1 MNRIPFTVYSFY
13 FFYLGFYG
21 KRRKISKLNFIIIIQ
36 LPVHGKQE
44 KETVGVLA
52 TSLSK
57 HPFKRMCVY
66 AVLVLRPDRGSQ
78 APE

>member
-1 MNRIPFTVYSFY
+1 MNRILLLFILFI

-36 LPVHGKQE
+36 LPVHGEQE

-57 HPFKRMCVY
+57 HPFKRVCVY
-66 AVLVLRPDRGSQ
+66 AVLVLRPDRGS
-78 APE
+78 